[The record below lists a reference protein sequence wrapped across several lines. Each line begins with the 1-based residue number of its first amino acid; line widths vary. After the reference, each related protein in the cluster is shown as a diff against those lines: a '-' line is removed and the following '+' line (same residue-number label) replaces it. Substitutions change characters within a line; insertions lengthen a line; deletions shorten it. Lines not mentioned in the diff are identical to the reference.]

1 MTETVPEP
9 GFGTARHEGESCVES
24 VRRALEAGYRHVDTA
39 QMYGNEREVGEAI
52 ASADLD
58 REEVFVAT
66 KVDSPNLAPADVVE
80 STEASLDRLGLDRVD
95 LLYVHWPFDAY
106 DPAETLPA
114 IDETCERGLTRN
126 VGVSNFTPEL
136 LEEAVETLESP
147 ILAHQIELHPRLP
160 QHELVELGREHG
172 ITTVAYCPLI
182 RGEVT
187 EIDTFVELAERHDAT
202 PAQIAMAWFAA
213 KDDVVP
219 IPKATGDHVEENL
232 AGYGIELSSEELER
246 IDALEGGD
254 RLIDPEK
261 AAWNR

>member
-1 MTETVPEP
+1 MAETIPDP
-9 GFGTARHEGESCVES
+9 GFGTAGHEGQSCVES

-39 QMYGNEREVGEAI
+39 QMYGNEREVGEAL
-52 ASADLD
+52 ASADVP

-66 KVDSPNLAPADVVE
+66 KVDPPNLATDVIE
-80 STEASLDRLGLDRVD
+80 STEASLDRLGVEQVD

-106 DPAETLPA
+106 EPAETLPA
-114 IDETCERGLTRN
+114 MDEARERGFTRH

-136 LEEAVETLESP
+136 LEEALGILESP
-147 ILAHQIELHPRLP
+147 IMAHQIEVHPWLP
-160 QHELVELGREHG
+160 QRELVELGRDHG

-187 EIDTFVELAERHDAT
+187 GIDALCALAERHGAT

-213 KDDVVP
+213 RDDVVP

-232 AGYGIELSSEELER
+232 AGYGIELAPAELDR
-246 IDALEGGD
+246 IDALGRGE
-254 RLIDPEK
+254 RLIDPEG